1 MKSIMISALLA
12 LALIPAVA
20 EDYLENPIVV
30 TMTSV
35 KQESRQRTSLNTPDS
50 LK

>member
-1 MKSIMISALLA
+1 MKRMFIPALFA
-12 LALIPAVA
+12 LALLPSFA

-35 KQESRQRTSLNTPDS
+35 KQ
-50 LK
+50 